1 MSNSGGKNRVWMLL
15 PNFYPHVGG
24 AERQC
29 LKLSKELIAQGVEVT
44 VITRKI
50 DPNTLSDDIIDTVPV
65 RRIPHIRPFEIAVV
79 YWLLYLFKHRHEFDV
94 LHVHMLHEPTLGAV
108 LAAKILRKPVII
120 KMASSGKYFD
130 PLYLLKNGRF
140 PFNRFIIR
148 SMYHADKIISIT
160 HSITSELISW
170 GLPDDK
176 IAAIPN
182 GVESGLSVAML
193 EKQNIRR
200 QLCIPLDSI
209 VILRVGTFLPIK
221 GVKYLFESWDKITR
235 YHPQAYLLSVGGAD
249 VPTEFD
255 DFLDNHKDTI
265 KIYLNQ
271 EDITRFYQVADLFVL
286 PSVAEGLSN
295 ALLEAGMYGLP
306 SVVTDVGGNAAIIEN
321 GKNGIVVPSE
331 DSESLAKGILTLLDD
346 SVLCKKMEEDA
357 RKAVQRYAIGKVASQ
372 YITLYDSL

>member
-1 MSNSGGKNRVWMLL
+1 MIDSGTKKRVWMLL

-29 LKLSKELIAQGVEVT
+29 LKLSKELIVQGVKVT

-50 DPNTLSDDIIDTVPV
+50 DPDTFSNEILDTVPI
-65 RRIPHIRPFEIAVV
+65 RRIPHIKPFELAVMYWFV
-79 YWLLYLFKHRHEFDV
+79 YLLKHRHEFDV

-108 LAAKILRKPVII
+108 VAAKIFKKPVLI
-120 KMASSGKYFD
+120 KMVISGKYFD

-140 PFNRFIIR
+140 PFNRFIVR

-160 HSITSELISW
+160 PSITSELISW

-176 IAAIPN
+176 IAGIPN
-182 GVESGLSVAML
+182 GVESGLSVTTL
-193 EKQNIRR
+193 EKQNIRQ
-200 QLCIPLDSI
+200 QLGIPLDSI
-209 VILRVGTFLPIK
+209 VILRVGTFLPNK
-221 GVKYLFESWDKITR
+221 GVKYLFESWDKITQ

-255 DFLDNHKDTI
+255 GFLENHKDTI
-265 KIYLNQ
+265 KLFLNQ
-271 EDITRFYQVADLFVL
+271 EDITRFYQVADIFVL

-295 ALLEAGMYGLP
+295 ALLEAGMHGLP

-331 DSESLAKGILTLLDD
+331 DSESLAKGILSLLDD
-346 SVLCKKMEEDA
+346 PVLCKKMEEDA
-357 RKAVQRYAIGKVASQ
+357 LKAVQGYAIGKVASQ
-372 YITLYDSL
+372 YISLYDSL